1 MQKFVGLDPR
11 TRLLRW
17 GLAALALGVAL
28 GGTLPSAVD
37 QLALALATQH
47 DSLPWYGSRV
57 LGFLAY
63 LAIAGSVV
71 YGLLLST
78 GILDR
83 IAHRPITFALHQ
95 DLGSAGLGLAGVHGA
110 LLGLDRVV
118 PVSLAELAVPF
129 AAPYRPLWVGIGQVT
144 FYLTLVVVASFYLRR
159 RIGQRTWRRLHYLTF
174 LTFAGATAHGLMSG
188 TDTGAPWALWL
199 YAGVTAGVVFLLTY
213 RIVLAGGKRSGVVQ
227 RESPESISRRAPA
240 PGVSARYGRPIP

>member
-1 MQKFVGLDPR
+1 VQKFVGLDPR
-11 TRLLRW
+11 TRLARW
-17 GLAALALGVAL
+17 ALLGVALGIVL

-37 QLALALATQH
+37 LLARAATTQH
-47 DSLPWYGSRV
+47 DSLPWYGSRL

-63 LAIAGSVV
+63 LAISGSVV

-118 PVSLAELAVPF
+118 PFSLTELAVPF
-129 AAPYRPLWVGIGQVT
+129 ASPYRPLWVGVGQAG
-144 FYLTLVVVASFYLRR
+144 FYVALIVVASFYARR
-159 RIGQRTWRRLHYLTF
+159 RIGQRAWRRLHYLAF
-174 LTFAGATAHGLMSG
+174 LSFAGGTAHGLMTG
-188 TDTGAPWALWL
+188 TDTGATWAFWL
-199 YAGVTAGVVFLLTY
+199 YAGTTAVVAFLLTY
-213 RIVLAGGKRSGVVQ
+213 RVLLAAAK
-227 RESPESISRRAPA
+227 RRAPKVSPRPPA
-240 PGVSARYGRPIP
+240 PGATAQYVPPIR